1 MDVSGHPH
9 SCESSFL
16 VHPVSCV
23 PCPACC
29 AHRQRKRRL
38 PKPTRQLPAP
48 TKGPPTP
55 QERAA
60 DYALPLKRQESCGLN
75 EQRKTTR
82 RHCATLWQAPCSV
95 SDLPG
100 TPFLPSTRFHYT
112 LSRSVRPL
120 HRPSYAGLLSS
131 HIFGST
137 GNKEG
142 YQGCGASARL
152 RNQML
157 HPRRAVRRRPV
168 LG

>member
-1 MDVSGHPH
+1 MIRWDAPPLDVSGHPH

-38 PKPTRQLPAP
+38 PKPTRRLPTP

-60 DYALPLKRQESCGLN
+60 DYALPLKRRESCGLN

-82 RHCATLWQAPCSV
+82 RHCATSGFGAQKIIDELRNGGHTERVARRRFILCFGIVVSWRLCSIE
-95 SDLPG
+95 
-100 TPFLPSTRFHYT
+100 FWA
-112 LSRSVRPL
+112 
-120 HRPSYAGLLSS
+120 AGLW
-131 HIFGST
+131 
-137 GNKEG
+137 
-142 YQGCGASARL
+142 
-152 RNQML
+152 
-157 HPRRAVRRRPV
+157 
-168 LG
+168 